1 MRFAAELRISGR
13 RRGISYAADGHAIR
27 PLVIRGMPAR
37 KVGEPC
43 QYRLRHHQGMRQM
56 SLADRCRWFAA
67 EEDVLII
74 EQAVP
79 THLALVEVTRM
90 IQ

>member
-1 MRFAAELRISGR
+1 
-13 RRGISYAADGHAIR
+13 
-27 PLVIRGMPAR
+27 
-37 KVGEPC
+37 
-43 QYRLRHHQGMRQM
+43 M

-67 EEDVLII
+67 EKDVLII

-79 THLALVEVTRM
+79 TLLALVELTRM